1 MTAWSLTSYHPTA
14 AGVKSLG
21 SVVDYEGDSGHTSSG
36 LCLLVQDA
44 YKDSCLVWILGSGTE
59 LMLLKQQSSQSTGF
73 QEMGMLQFADEKL
86 AHFL

>member
-36 LCLLVQDA
+36 LCLLAGKMRIRIPV
-44 YKDSCLVWILGSGTE
+44 SCGSWEVE
-59 LMLLKQQSSQSTGF
+59 LS
-73 QEMGMLQFADEKL
+73 
-86 AHFL
+86 